1 MRNIKLYIV
10 GLLMATCLVGGC
22 EKNFDDLNT
31 NKIDPTSLNPT
42 FVLNRS
48 VIRSVFTSTAQTQS
62 MLCYNYP
69 IVQQMLTPY
78 GSSLVGGNYNQLNRD
93 NASRVWNIYYSE
105 VVKNIVDVVV
115 RSENDPDKSNLYNAA
130 RIWKVYVFMALTD
143 TYGDIPYFEAG
154 NGYIDGTLRPNYDRQ
169 ELIYT
174 DFLNELET
182 ATAALDPSLPIE
194 ENEIL
199 YGGDITKWKRFGY
212 SLMLRAAMR
221 LTKVDPATAQIY
233 VEKAVAGGLMESNA
247 DNAALRHSSEYI
259 NWMGEQ
265 VSGRE
270 KANFYLGGPFVDYL
284 KDNDDP
290 RLPVFSIRYVG
301 ATNGS
306 QQTPDVASSD
316 PDIQVGMPIGY
327 DDVSIAS
334 TYEAN
339 GVASLWD
346 YSQGNQTTVLSNRAP
361 EYFLTYSQT
370 QLLLAEAIVKEWVVG
385 DASQVFSNGIRAN
398 MEQMAEYGE
407 NAAIDESAIAEYLL
421 DNPLDMGNPLNQI
434 NTQYWVSSFLNG
446 HEAWANFRRSGY
458 PLLTPNSYPGSE
470 ISEDFIRRLV
480 YPDSEYVVNLEN
492 VEEAVSQQGPDNL
505 DTRVWWDQ

>member
-1 MRNIKLYIV
+1 
-10 GLLMATCLVGGC
+10 MAACLGGC

-31 NKIDPTSLNPT
+31 NKVDPTSLNPT

-48 VIRSVFTSTAQTQS
+48 YIRSLFTSTAQTQS

-78 GSSLVGGNYNQLNRD
+78 GSSLVGGNYNQINRD
-93 NASRVWNIYYSE
+93 NTSRIWDIYYSQ
-105 VVKNIVDVVV
+105 VVKNVVDVVV
-115 RSENDPDKSNLYNAA
+115 RSEGDPDKSNLYNAA

-143 TYGDIPYFEAG
+143 TYGNIPYFEAG
-154 NGYIDGTLRPNYDRQ
+154 QGYLDDILRPNYDSQ

-174 DFLNELET
+174 DFLNELED
-182 ATAALDPSLPIE
+182 ATAALTTSAPIE
-194 ENEIL
+194 ANEVL
-199 YGGDITKWKRFGY
+199 YGGDIIKWKRFGY

-221 LTKVDPATAQIY
+221 LTKVDPATAQTY
-233 VEKAVAGGLMESNA
+233 VEKAIAGGLMESNA
-247 DNAALRHSSEYI
+247 DNAVIRHSSEYI

-270 KANFYLGGPFVDYL
+270 KANFYLAAPFVDYL
-284 KDNDDP
+284 KENNDP

-306 QQTPDVASSD
+306 EQTADVASSD
-316 PDIQVGMPIGY
+316 PEIQVGMPIGY

-334 TYEAN
+334 TYQEN
-339 GVASLWD
+339 GVVSLWD

-370 QLLLAEAIVKEWVVG
+370 QFLLAEAIVRGWASG
-385 DASQVFSNGIRAN
+385 DASDVFSSGIRAN
-398 MEQMAEYGE
+398 MEQMAEYGD
-407 NAAIDESAIAEYLL
+407 NAVIAEDAISDYIL
-421 DNPLDMGNPLNQI
+421 DHPLDMNDALNQI

-458 PLLTPNSYPGSE
+458 PLLTPNPYPGSE
-470 ISEDFIRRLV
+470 ISGDFIRRLV

-492 VEEAVSQQGPDNL
+492 VQEAISQQGEDNL